1 MGFAL
6 DQTADDDTFRAQV
19 RAFVAERAPAGLAD
33 LADWS
38 PLLWGNSQVWPFTE
52 QMRTGAYREWERTLL
67 AERLVCADWPYE
79 YGGRG
84 LSQSQCA
91 ILDEEFLAAG
101 VPRITREQAEGWL
114 GPVIMVHGS
123 EEQKLRF
130 LPRIVSG
137 EDRYAHGFSEPES
150 GSDLA
155 SLRTRGVVDGDV
167 IRISGQKIWTTLAFN
182 ADWIYV
188 LCRTDPDAVR
198 HRGLT
203 FVLVPVHD
211 NAGRIDIRPIRQM
224 TGQAEFCE
232 IFFDGAVA
240 PVANVIGGLHNG
252 WRAAMTTL
260 GAERAGRITAKHAVY
275 AKEFFDV
282 LAQARGRGWDF
293 TATERQ
299 AVARAYTA
307 IMVQKEWADQAV
319 RHRAH
324 ATEAGPA
331 ASLEKLWTTE
341 SRRAL
346 GELAVALGGLG
357 ALVRPEGEGYPTD
370 TRQHLFLH
378 TRSGT
383 IGSGTSEIQRNL
395 LAERYLGLP
404 KGPEAELLRRST
416 ADPGR
421 S

>member
-1 MGFAL
+1 MTLHL
-6 DQTADDDTFRAQV
+6 DHTTDNQHFRTQVQTFIT
-19 RAFVAERAPAGLAD
+19 ENAPAGLVQ

-38 PLLWGNSQVWPFTE
+38 PLLWGNSQVWPFAE
-52 QMRTGAYREWERTLL
+52 QMRTDAYREWERALL
-67 AERLVCADWPYE
+67 EERLVCADWPYE
-79 YGGRG
+79 YGGRS
-84 LSQSQCA
+84 LSQAKCA
-91 ILDEEFLAAG
+91 ILDEEFFAAN

-114 GPVIMVHGS
+114 GPVIMVHGN
-123 EEQKLRF
+123 EEQKRRF

-137 EDRYAHGFSEPES
+137 EDRYAHGFSEPDS

-167 IRISGQKIWTTLAFN
+167 LRITGQKIWTTLAFD
-182 ADWIYV
+182 ADWVYV
-188 LCRTDPDAVR
+188 LCRTDPKAAR

-203 FVLVPVHD
+203 FALVSIRD
-211 NAGRIDIRPIRQM
+211 NQDRIDIRPIRQM

-232 IFFDGAVA
+232 VFFDEAVT
-240 PVANVIGGLHNG
+240 PLDNVIGGLHNG
-252 WRAAMTTL
+252 WRVAMTTL
-260 GAERAGRITAKHAVY
+260 GAERAGRITAKHAAY

-282 LAQARGRGWDF
+282 VAQARERGWDF
-293 TATERQ
+293 TPTERQ
-299 AVARAYTA
+299 QIARAYTA
-307 IMVQKEWADQAV
+307 IMVQKQWSDQAV

-324 ATEAGPA
+324 ATEAGPM

-346 GELAVALGGLG
+346 AELAIALGGLG
-357 ALVRPEGEGYPTD
+357 ALVRPEGDGYPVD
-370 TRQHLFLH
+370 RRQHLFLH

-404 KGPEAELLRRST
+404 KGPETELLRRVTS
-416 ADPGR
+416 APN
-421 S
+421 SP